1 MLTRSTEPADRL
13 RIYAQAVID
22 SSSSVSL
29 TKDNFSS
36 LSLANDAF
44 KKMHQHHAQPCPT
57 VSST

>member
-13 RIYAQAVID
+13 PIYAQAVID
-22 SSSSVSL
+22 CSSSVSL

-44 KKMHQHHAQPCPT
+44 
-57 VSST
+57 

>member
-1 MLTRSTEPADRL
+1 MQTQSTEPADRL

-22 SSSSVSL
+22 CSSSVSL

-36 LSLANDAF
+36 LSLANDKF
-44 KKMHQHHAQPCPT
+44 QKMRQHHAQPYPP